1 MRHLCPAHWEK
12 NKWVAESVKIG
23 SVFFCSKNIKK
34 ILKKYQ
40 KTIDKR
46 KLMWYNKTYPKEKEV
61 KRVKFLKALG
71 KAIVKIY
78 DVFVFVLTGK
88 GEIGKEMVD
97 ADLISYEGQGRDRYG
112 R

>member
-1 MRHLCPAHWEK
+1 MGSRVGENRLC
-12 NKWVAESVKIG
+12 
-23 SVFFCSKNIKK
+23 FFNTKNIKK

-40 KTIDKR
+40 KSIDKR

-71 KAIVKIY
+71 RALVKIY

-88 GEIGKEMVD
+88 GKIGKEMVD

>member
-1 MRHLCPAHWEK
+1 M
-12 NKWVAESVKIG
+12 
-23 SVFFCSKNIKK
+23 
-34 ILKKYQ
+34 
-40 KTIDKR
+40 
-46 KLMWYNKTYPKEKEV
+46 
-61 KRVKFLKALG
+61 KFLKALG